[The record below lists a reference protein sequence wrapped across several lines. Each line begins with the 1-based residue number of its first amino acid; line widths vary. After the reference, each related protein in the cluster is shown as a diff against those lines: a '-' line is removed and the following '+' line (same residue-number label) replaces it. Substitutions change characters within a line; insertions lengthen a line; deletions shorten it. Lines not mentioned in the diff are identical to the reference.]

1 MSALPSQASP
11 WVFAHK
17 NNFSAS
23 ELSSSMEGR
32 LDTPLYQNGVKKM
45 INWMVLP
52 SGGIIRRPGTQLVY
66 GYGEYLPEE
75 ITEVDVL
82 CDEPE
87 DIFKQ
92 IEILFNLDTASK
104 EEKDVNLV
112 TAHQK
117 AWKAKLKKD
126 QEARELKEERE
137 RHEAELLDAMMTS

>member
-11 WVFAHK
+11 WVFANK
-17 NNFSAS
+17 NNFSAG

-66 GYGEYLPEE
+66 AYGDHLPEE
-75 ITEVDVL
+75 ITEVEAAADH
-82 CDEPE
+82 PE

-104 EEKDVNLV
+104 EEKDVKLV
-112 TAHQK
+112 AAHQK
-117 AWKAKLKKD
+117 AWKAKLKRD
-126 QEARELKEERE
+126 QEDQQLEEERE
-137 RHEAELLDAMMTS
+137 RHEAEVLDEMMTL

>member
-11 WVFAHK
+11 WVFANK
-17 NNFSAS
+17 NNFSAG

-66 GYGEYLPEE
+66 GYADHLVEE

-82 CDEPE
+82 CDESE

-104 EEKDVNLV
+104 EEKDIKLV

-126 QEARELKEERE
+126 QYEQELEEERE
-137 RHEAELLDAMMTS
+137 RHEAELLDAMMSS